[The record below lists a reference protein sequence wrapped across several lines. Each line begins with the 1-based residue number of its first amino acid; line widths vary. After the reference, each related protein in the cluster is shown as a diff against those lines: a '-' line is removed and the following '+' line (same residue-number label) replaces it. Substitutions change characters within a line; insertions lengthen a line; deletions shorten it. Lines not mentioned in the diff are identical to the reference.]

1 MSEIKGETTY
11 RSSPALAAAISAT
24 LGVAGMA
31 EAQTSGGLETIIVT
45 ATRVEQV
52 TVRYPNGK
60 TARLRNVAVDR
71 VVEVATPRSRAAG
84 LSGPSAPATGGRWCR
99 A

>member
-31 EAQTSGGLETIIVT
+31 EAQTSNVITDTRPAVHPGT
-45 ATRVEQV
+45 A
-52 TVRYPNGK
+52 G
-60 TARLRNVAVDR
+60 
-71 VVEVATPRSRAAG
+71 
-84 LSGPSAPATGGRWCR
+84 
-99 A
+99 